1 MQGTMLDVKNMIKS
15 SNHKASGEGNHK
27 ASGEGARYVRSGGR
41 APLFLADCR
50 WWPDFL
56 GARRLLAGAPTSTKT
71 LGFGC
76 KVEFTGRA
84 GGAESWS
91 ISMSSMRGA
100 SEATVSGCGLGGIG
114 KAACRPSGMS

>member
-15 SNHKASGEGNHK
+15 SNHK

-56 GARRLLAGAPTSTKT
+56 GARRLLAGAPTSTKA

-76 KVEFTGRA
+76 KVSFARPAVLHNMLMVFGPYTTWSFSC
-84 GGAESWS
+84 SWS
-91 ISMSSMRGA
+91 LHNMVLFVLMVCTY
-100 SEATVSGCGLGGIG
+100 ECSGY
-114 KAACRPSGMS
+114 

>member
-15 SNHKASGEGNHK
+15 SNHK

-56 GARRLLAGAPTSTKT
+56 GARRLLAGAPTSTKA